1 MYMYLY
7 NGTWE
12 APQGSCFLVLHSKH
26 VAEACVGSHLPMSLF
41 KELGGETVSIR
52 ICLNCDL
59 ACAG

>member
-26 VAEACVGSHLPMSLF
+26 VAEACVGSHPAHESLQGAGWGDSEHQNLS
-41 KELGGETVSIR
+41 EL
-52 ICLNCDL
+52 
-59 ACAG
+59 